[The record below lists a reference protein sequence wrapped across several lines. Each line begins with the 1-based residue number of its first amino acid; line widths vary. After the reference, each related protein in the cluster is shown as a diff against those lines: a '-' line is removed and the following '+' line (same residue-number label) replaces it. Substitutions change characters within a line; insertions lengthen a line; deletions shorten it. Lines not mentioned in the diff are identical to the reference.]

1 MSGIYKNPQTPL
13 VSLGTSSV
21 PNGSTY
27 GSNFSVYGIGGFM
40 EVYKLTDLV
49 YTIPVGQT
57 GIIEYSGNTIPIRF
71 QKGSGSV
78 FSPDVL
84 TLNSDNISSGRRR
97 LGMLVYVYETDK
109 IYQFNIENYD
119 TLWNNATGATGP
131 GGSSVI
137 ISDFGTTI
145 KNNSVAGQALINAW
159 TGSTIEGVTSGVTGY
174 SWTELKT
181 GGSSGGSN
189 FTGGTVTGGTI
200 FTNGLTANTISA
212 TTYYNLPV
220 SGLTEGTNISITGSN
235 GNYRITFTGT
245 TGSNFTGGTVS
256 GDTIFTSGLTA
267 NTLNVTGNTI
277 LSSLSA
283 TTISGS
289 GIGLNNI
296 PISGVTNLQSEL
308 NNKFDKTGGTVN
320 GSVVVTG
327 NVTILGTATTI
338 NTDTLLVKDNIIA
351 INSNYTGNT
360 APFFGNSGLEVL
372 RGSATTATL
381 LWEESN
387 GYWTAGLTGN
397 TKQIILSG
405 DSLSLLNS
413 GHTHPISEI
422 VDLQSNLNKKLETSG
437 GTING
442 DLNVTNSLTAT
453 TFYGNGSNLTGIS
466 KGGGGGGQ
474 LYYFNISN
482 TQTPY
487 YEFSTSATSATEQSI
502 TATTGA
508 SQTAYIGG
516 FMTPSNLPNV
526 TDLPAGITSFYIH
539 LYTDNISATF
549 NLYCE
554 FYKRTIGGTETLLL
568 TSDPIIVVGTSPT
581 MYVTDTFFSGTS
593 LNITD
598 RLVVKVY
605 ATNTSLV
612 TRSIIMLSE
621 GNEHYSFSYTTIP
634 TFIDTYVTG
643 FTYSNNTLTIKQN
656 NNQPDYTQT
665 INQVTGL
672 TINGDL
678 NVTGNT
684 TLNSLSAN
692 TISATTYFN
701 LPVSG
706 LTGGNNIGITNN
718 NSNHTISFTGG
729 VVTATTIFNNGLTS
743 NTLNVTGVT
752 ILDGTTASTLNV
764 TGNTILSAVTASTI
778 SATSITA
785 SVYNN
790 LPYPNYITT
799 GSSGTYSLKTTN
811 GSNNDAIANYA
822 LSFGYNTIASGVKS
836 HAEGGSTV
844 AGGQHSH
851 TEGYLT
857 SSSFFYQWD
866 PSTEGYGYFT
876 SSNQLIITGYNY
888 TNEFIGDT
896 DAIVINSND
905 DVFKLRITGTTTY
918 SQLTPGIS
926 GTTISFSGGDYYI
939 DQVLRVASTTTVGDF
954 SHAEGYQTYAGGLYS
969 HTEGVGSQALGES
982 SHAEGTNTFATGNT
996 SHAEGGYTVAG
1007 GIGSHSEG
1015 VGTQALGDY
1024 SHAEGSFTIATGDY
1038 SHAEGDTTQSIGRW
1052 SYAGGRYTTS
1062 SGEASFVHGSGSTAL
1077 GKGTVVFGSNITGTT
1092 DYTAYFERGR
1102 FVGSGTSSPI
1112 LVVSGS
1118 VGELLS
1124 VNDTL
1129 TADIFNVV
1137 DSNSNP
1143 ILQVYSGNV
1152 VTMGYVTYPSYNTS
1166 TGITVSAGLTNIIS
1180 VPTGYTNN
1188 TIIDSVFIDYSL
1200 RSTGVGARA
1209 GNIMVI
1215 QNGSTVEYTETS
1227 TNDIIGTTSGVT
1239 FSANTSGGYIN
1250 LYTSATTGDWLIK
1263 VIVRAI

>member
-256 GDTIFTSGLTA
+256 GNTIFTSGLTA

-360 APFFGNSGLEVL
+360 APFFGNSGIEVL

-381 LWEESN
+381 LWEESK

-397 TKQIILSG
+397 TKQIIVSG
-405 DSLSLLNS
+405 NSLSLLNS

-422 VDLQSNLNKKLETSG
+422 VNLQSNLNNKLETSG

-482 TQTPY
+482 TQSPY
-487 YEFSTSATSATEQSI
+487 YEFSTSATSAIEQSI
-502 TATTGA
+502 IVSTG
-508 SQTAYIGG
+508 STQTAYIGG

-526 TDLPAGITSFYIH
+526 TDLPAGITSFYI
-539 LYTDNISATF
+539 LAYTNGSNTTF

-554 FYKRTIGGTETLLL
+554 LYKKTTGGTETLLL
-568 TSDPIIVVGTSPT
+568 TSDSIIVVGTTPT
-581 MYVTDTFFSGTS
+581 MYITDAFFSGTS
-593 LNITD
+593 LNTTD

-605 ATNTSLV
+605 ATNTSNN
-612 TRSIIMLSE
+612 TRSITMLSE

-634 TFIDTYVTG
+634 TFTDTYVTG

-672 TINGDL
+672 TINGNL

-692 TISATTYFN
+692 TISATTFTGGGSGLTNIPISGVTNLQSSLDSKFDKSGGTISGNTIFTSGITASTISATTYFN

-778 SATSITA
+778 SATTYLNIPYISGANSSITSKNA
-785 SVYNN
+785 NNTINGFDSVNFGRSNTQSGDYSS
-790 LPYPNYITT
+790 LF
-799 GSSGTYSLKTTN
+799 GSSNVQSGDYSLGFGFNIFNNSNYSFMGGNYNQSDAGAEYSFLFGKNLITYS
-811 GSNNDAIANYA
+811 
-822 LSFGYNTIASGVKS
+822 
-836 HAEGGSTV
+836 
-844 AGGQHSH
+844 
-851 TEGYLT
+851 
-857 SSSFFYQWD
+857 
-866 PSTEGYGYFT
+866 
-876 SSNQLIITGYNY
+876 
-888 TNEFIGDT
+888 
-896 DAIVINSND
+896 
-905 DVFKLRITGTTTY
+905 
-918 SQLTPGIS
+918 S
-926 GTTISFSGGDYYI
+926 GTTIFGDSSSIVYYSPN
-939 DQVLRVASTTTVGDF
+939 ST
-954 SHAEGYQTYAGGLYS
+954 
-969 HTEGVGSQALGES
+969 
-982 SHAEGTNTFATGNT
+982 
-996 SHAEGGYTVAG
+996 
-1007 GIGSHSEG
+1007 I
-1015 VGTQALGDY
+1015 
-1024 SHAEGSFTIATGDY
+1024 
-1038 SHAEGDTTQSIGRW
+1038 
-1052 SYAGGRYTTS
+1052 
-1062 SGEASFVHGSGSTAL
+1062 
-1077 GKGTVVFGSNITGTT
+1077 FGSNNSLSGYSSFISGLLNTLNANHSTILGYGISGYTDHTVYLRNLNIQDLPELDNTLSNILVWGNDGTIKRKDVNVLYNVTGITAQTLTMVDNSNNPVLQITDNYDDSLLQINDISGLPVFEVYSNGGIKFGSYPTALNSYQSLYTTTGVTAGTGTT
-1092 DYTAYFERGR
+1092 IVYTLPTTAYTGAFFDYTLQNGLNLRA
-1102 FVGSGTSSPI
+1102 GSVVSVWTTGGTSI
-1112 LVVSGS
+1112 
-1118 VGELLS
+1118 
-1124 VNDTL
+1124 
-1129 TADIFNVV
+1129 
-1137 DSNSNP
+1137 
-1143 ILQVYSGNV
+1143 
-1152 VTMGYVTYPSYNTS
+1152 
-1166 TGITVSAGLTNIIS
+1166 
-1180 VPTGYTNN
+1180 
-1188 TIIDSVFIDYSL
+1188 
-1200 RSTGVGARA
+1200 
-1209 GNIMVI
+1209 
-1215 QNGSTVEYTETS
+1215 EYTETS
-1227 TNDIIGTTSGVT
+1227 TNDIGSTSSVSFNMSATSSNVYFQASATTSGWT
-1239 FSANTSGGYIN
+1239 
-1250 LYTSATTGDWLIK
+1250 IK
-1263 VIVRAI
+1263 SMVRII